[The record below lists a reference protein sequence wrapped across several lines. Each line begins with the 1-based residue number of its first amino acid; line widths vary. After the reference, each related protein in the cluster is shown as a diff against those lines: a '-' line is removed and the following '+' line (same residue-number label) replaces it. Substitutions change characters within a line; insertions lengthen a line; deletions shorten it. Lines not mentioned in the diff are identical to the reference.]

1 MSRVELRR
9 LVESLALAMLGLV
22 MTSCRQDM
30 HDQPKLEPL
39 EASTVF
45 DNGAGS
51 RPLVEGTVARGQLRN
66 DKLFYTGRTPTD
78 EFVTELP
85 VELDHELLNRGQS
98 RFNAYCSPCHG
109 RVGDGDGMVVQRGF
123 KHPKSFHEARL
134 RESPVGYFFHV
145 ITNGFGEM
153 SSYAAQIPPDD
164 RWAVVAYI
172 RALQLSQNVP
182 VEDLAAEAIA
192 KIESHD
198 ETATESPAEAH

>member
-1 MSRVELRR
+1 
-9 LVESLALAMLGLV
+9 LALAGLGLLAAG
-22 MTSCRQDM
+22 CRQDM

-45 DNGAGS
+45 GNGAGS
-51 RPLVEGTVARGQLRN
+51 RPMVEGTVARGQLRN
-66 DKLFYTGRTPTD
+66 DEPFYTGRTSDD

-85 VELDHELLNRGQS
+85 LEIDQELLGRGQS

-123 KHPKSFHEARL
+123 KHPKSFHELRL

-153 SSYAAQIPPDD
+153 SSYAAQIPPRD

-182 VEDLAAEAIA
+182 VEQLGAEALA
-192 KIESHD
+192 KIESRD